1 MARES
6 QGPGAAG
13 MNTIGALAAGAVAGA
28 AGTTALNA
36 VTYLDMVWRG
46 RPASSTPDATVRK
59 LADLTGISIPGTEEE
74 RTNRV
79 AGVGPLLGILA
90 GVSVGAA
97 LGLLR
102 GAGYRRGLVGTSL
115 TAVAGALVVG
125 NGPMTALGVTDPRT
139 WSRADWLSDV
149 VPHLAYGIAAGAA
162 LEALD
167 PAPRSVSRRQIVSR
181 RRGGGSTIALK
192 EGPRFRVASQ

>member
-1 MARES
+1 MAGKF
-6 QGPGAAG
+6 QGSGAAG
-13 MNTIGALAAGAVAGA
+13 MNTIGALTAGAVAGA

-46 RPASSTPDATVRK
+46 RPASSTPEATVRK
-59 LADLTGISIPGTEEE
+59 LADVTGISIPGAEEE
-74 RTNRV
+74 RTNRI

-97 LGLLR
+97 LGGLR
-102 GAGYRRGLVGTSL
+102 AAGYRPGLVGTSL

-139 WSRADWLSDV
+139 WSRTDWLSDV

-167 PAPRSVSRRQIVSR
+167 PAPRSNAHAQGWNTSI
-181 RRGGGSTIALK
+181 TTH
-192 EGPRFRVASQ
+192 